1 MDLGCDVLA
10 ALVDEVRGVLKL
22 LLDLNLGRQLDG
34 VLLLLL
40 TSDLV
45 RALVNDVGVVGDA
58 TTVPGKDL

>member
-58 TTVPGKDL
+58 PTVPGKDL

>member
-45 RALVNDVGVVGDA
+45 RALVNDV
-58 TTVPGKDL
+58 